1 MVVKKGVKLE
11 SYVFASKMF
20 IFASIFKNSEL
31 RKADLSYKSP
41 QVFKFYLCL
50 IRTAQYCSEN
60 ERPKKSEPKLESYGF
75 ASKMLIFASI
85 FKNSKLPRVELSYK
99 SSNMFNFYLCLI
111 WAAQYGSEN

>member
-1 MVVKKGVKLE
+1 MAKKGVKLE

-31 RKADLSYKSP
+31 RKADLSYESP
-41 QVFKFYLCL
+41 HVFKFYLSL

-85 FKNSKLPRVELSYK
+85 FKNSKVPRADLSYK
-99 SSNMFNFYLCLI
+99 SSNMFKIYLRLI
-111 WAAQYGSEN
+111 RAAQYGSEN